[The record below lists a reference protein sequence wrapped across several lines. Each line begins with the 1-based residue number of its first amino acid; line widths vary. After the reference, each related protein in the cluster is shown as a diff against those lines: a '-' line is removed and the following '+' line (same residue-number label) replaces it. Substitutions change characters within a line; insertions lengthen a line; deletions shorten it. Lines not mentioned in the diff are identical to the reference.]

1 MRPNTRYGDNR
12 PKTINVT
19 NTNTGKTVSV
29 EVAEMKDNSITI
41 FLANGKIIL
50 YKQGN
55 IFVGNKF
62 GMELTYTP

>member
-1 MRPNTRYGDNR
+1 MRPNTRYGDDR
-12 PKTINVT
+12 PKSITVV
-19 NTNTGKTVSV
+19 NTNTGKKVEV

-41 FLANGKIIL
+41 FLANEKIIL

-62 GMELTYTP
+62 GMELVYNP